1 MFGGLPKAGAFGTGQ
16 GGDPRFRGAA
26 PPAPPRRLG
35 GAFGAEATMGAF
47 RWVWFRLLSR
57 WEIAEKLGNNDNG
70 DLRPPR
76 RERRQDML
84 WGERQYASQ
93 FSKV

>member
-1 MFGGLPKAGAFGTGQ
+1 
-16 GGDPRFRGAA
+16 
-26 PPAPPRRLG
+26 
-35 GAFGAEATMGAF
+35 MGAF